1 MRNSSARV
9 EVQAIRDAA
18 LVLAKRKLRAGLKL
32 TDTSRFS
39 DDVWLLDMNAA
50 TPTTAAATPGAQD
63 ATLPATTDTT
73 AVNETAP
80 ADDSDRGFPWG
91 VLGLVGLIGLLG
103 VRKVK
108 A

>member
-1 MRNSSARV
+1 MRLLEPLIFAGALAV
-9 EVQAIRDAA
+9 AA
-18 LVLAKRKLRAGLKL
+18 PAMAQDNAAAPVDNNMMAANMNA
-32 TDTSRFS
+32 T
-39 DDVWLLDMNAA
+39 DMNAA